1 MDLPVEQ
8 DHPTVRIPPPLIFFA
23 LLCIAGALEY
33 GFGLRHHRGPAAVK
47 GFLAVIIF
55 GFSGYLALHAFV
67 VLKKQG
73 TYIDPNRP
81 TIQIVEDGPFRFS
94 RNPMYLSL
102 ILVLFG
108 FAVLLLSIWFMVAAT
123 VLWLVFNRIAV
134 VAEEVYLEKKFG
146 EQYTAYKS
154 RVRRWI

>member
-1 MDLPVEQ
+1 VF
-8 DHPTVRIPPPLIFFA
+8 I
-23 LLCIAGALEY
+23 
-33 GFGLRHHRGPAAVK
+33 
-47 GFLAVIIF
+47 
-55 GFSGYLALHAFV
+55 FSGYLALHAVV
-67 VLKKQG
+67 VLKKHG
-73 TYIDPNRP
+73 SFIDTRKP
-81 TIQIVEDGPFRFS
+81 TTQIVEDGPFRFS

-134 VAEEVYLEKKFG
+134 VPEEVYLEKKFG